1 VEQQNLLYDQRFLET
16 YAGAIVTDP
25 ATAIVELVANCWD
38 AYSTGVNITWPDA
51 KTGTSFAIE
60 DDGHGMTRDEF
71 RHIWRTFAYN
81 RLAHGG
87 SRIEPPSDVSGTP
100 RSVFGQNGKGRFAS
114 FCFASEYT
122 VISRKNG
129 QEFVCRVQGS
139 EQDGVV

>member
-1 VEQQNLLYDQRFLET
+1 MEQQNLLYDQRFLET

-81 RLAHGG
+81 RLAHDRNDLDRENQYCSWSHELGNKIWAG
-87 SRIEPPSDVSGTP
+87 SADHHT
-100 RSVFGQNGKGRFAS
+100 GQRPLK
-114 FCFASEYT
+114 
-122 VISRKNG
+122 VPQRKA
-129 QEFVCRVQGS
+129 
-139 EQDGVV
+139 